1 MAAIASAAV
10 MVVAVL
16 ASRVGDLPLRGGDW
30 GAVLEIAMLMALAF
44 GVHLKSRTAAVVL
57 LVYFIA
63 VQVLLRAGLGMGAT
77 GVFVALVLGWLY
89 VRGVIG
95 TFSYHRLDTVT
106 VNADQPVE
114 PELAA
119 S

>member
-1 MAAIASAAV
+1 

-16 ASRVGDLPLRGGDW
+16 AARVGGVPLHGADW
-30 GAVLEIAMLMALAF
+30 GSVLEIAILMALAF
-44 GVHLKSRTAAVVL
+44 GVHLKSRAAAIVL
-57 LVYFIA
+57 LAYFVA
-63 VQVLLRAGLGMGAT
+63 VQVLLRAGFGMGAS
-77 GVFVALVLGWLY
+77 GVFVALLLAWLY

-95 TFSYHRLDTVT
+95 TFAYHRSSV
-106 VNADQPVE
+106 ADRTTESE